1 MGYNELVK
9 NLNCMIDLHLHLDG
23 AISIDSAKKLA
34 DLQNIDIP
42 NDDKELANL
51 IQVADDCSDLNE
63 FLERFAFPCSLL
75 QTKEGIKMAVLNLA
89 NELKNAGVMYAEVR
103 YAPQLLCEKGLSQD
117 DVVLASIEA
126 AKEAP
131 IKINLILCCMRGT
144 GNNEANMETA
154 RLALKYL
161 NQGVVAIDLAGAE
174 ALFPTT
180 DYADIFAF
188 ARDSKLP
195 ITLHAG
201 EADGPNS
208 VRKALEFGAVRIGH
222 GVRSLEDLELV
233 NELKLK
239 QIPLEICPTSNIN
252 TAIFSKI
259 EDYPIR
265 KLLDAGLFIT
275 INTDDPAIEAT
286 DIKCEYSKLINAF
299 NFNKEEIKTFLTNA
313 AKASF
318 ADDSLK
324 EAMLKEIEKELS

>member
-1 MGYNELVK
+1 MEYNELVK

-75 QTKEGIKMAVLNLA
+75 QTKEGIKMAILNLA
-89 NELKNAGVMYAEVR
+89 NELKDAGVMYAEVR

-126 AKEAP
+126 LKEAP

-161 NQGVVAIDLAGAE
+161 SQGVVAIDLAGAE

-222 GVRSLEDLELV
+222 GVRSLEDAELV

-252 TAIFSKI
+252 TAIFSRI

-265 KLLDAGLFIT
+265 QLLDAGLFIT

-286 DIKCEYSKLINAF
+286 DIKNEYSKLINAF
-299 NFNKEEIKTFLTNA
+299 NLNKEDIKTFLTNA

-324 EAMLKEIEKELS
+324 EEMLKEIEIELS